1 MGAVPAYWILFEVAN
16 LICSA
21 NYYGFSQNNA
31 GFHSIFLVF
40 VNTTSVKLQ
49 LKELLQLFQNLF
61 VNAYSP
67 HAEHL
72 NFATALY
79 DMRIVNGGVLISC
92 EYVSYT
98 ASPLHSNS
106 KHATSST

>member
-1 MGAVPAYWILFEVAN
+1 M
-16 LICSA
+16 
-21 NYYGFSQNNA
+21 
-31 GFHSIFLVF
+31 F

-106 KHATSST
+106 KHARSST